1 MLSQNIGVR
10 LFQSFHSKEII
21 LLNFFNLV
29 SESVT
34 QEKNLQIVS

>member
-10 LFQSFHSKEII
+10 LFQSFHNKEII
-21 LLNFFNLV
+21 LLSFFNLV

-34 QEKNLQIVS
+34 